1 VRSSS
6 RPCGHS
12 GFDSGCGARRKPRRK
27 NGEKKQLSS
36 LLARLAGD
44 GCLKMSNN
52 AAERAVRLITLGRK
66 NAPVPAP
73 EDHLHAH
80 RIRQTPMSNS
90 TE

>member
-1 VRSSS
+1 MPGLVR
-6 RPCGHS
+6 
-12 GFDSGCGARRKPRRK
+12 GCGARRKPHRK

-36 LLARLAGD
+36 VLARFAAD
-44 GCLKMSNN
+44 SCFKMSNN

-66 NAPVPAP
+66 NVPAP
-73 EDHLHAH
+73 EDHLRAH